1 MKLRKLI
8 TVCSAVSSIAF
19 ANSAVAELEIEKV
32 GLIKTLPDT
41 PHLIVSE
48 YGRSHV
54 LDPETF
60 SHQGTISE
68 ATQKVLSL
76 DGKTLYTT
84 RTYYDKGRE
93 GAKHDNVRFWDME
106 TLTPT
111 VEIPIVDKLAMTGMQ
126 IPFMQG
132 SAKQKW
138 LFLQNATPATSV
150 TVFDVAGKKQAAEVP
165 LPGCWGIYPIMNDED
180 RFVSLCGDG
189 RLSAITLKESGEY
202 GSTVRSDI
210 IFDVDSDPLFV
221 FAEREGDTLFF
232 VSFNGNFYTIDI
244 SGERPLLK
252 SKKAIVPEGTPG
264 NYKPSGYQ
272 LMSKIPGTSYLY
284 ILMQEE
290 AWDGSHI
297 EPATEA
303 WVYDYKTN
311 KIVSRSTISDGIS
324 VQYYSGDGKYLFLG
338 TKKHGLVRY
347 FVDPNAA
354 YTLRRDKFMKMER
367 PSAFTL

>member
-8 TVCSAVSSIAF
+8 TVCSALSAAAIV
-19 ANSAVAELEIEKV
+19 NSASAELAIEKV
-32 GLIKTLPDT
+32 GKVEKLPDT
-41 PHLIVSE
+41 PHIIVSE
-48 YGRSHV
+48 WERSHV
-54 LDPETF
+54 INPEDFT
-60 SHQGTISE
+60 HQGTISE
-68 ATQKVLSL
+68 ATQKVMSL
-76 DGKTLYTT
+76 DKKTLFTT

-93 GAKHDNVRFWDME
+93 GAKHDNVRLWDME
-106 TLTPT
+106 TLEPT
-111 VEIPIVDKLAMTGMQ
+111 LEVPISDKLAMAGMQ

-138 LFLQNATPATSV
+138 LFMQNATPATSV
-150 TVFDVAGKKQAAEVP
+150 TVFDVDAREQAAEVP
-165 LPGCWGIYPIMNDED
+165 LPGCWGVYPVMNDED
-180 RFVSLCGDG
+180 RFAALCGDG
-189 RLSAITLKESGEY
+189 RISTVTVKDSGEY
-202 GSTVRSDI
+202 DSTKRSDV
-210 IFDVDSDPLFV
+210 IFDVDQDPLFV
-221 FAEREGDTLFF
+221 FAERDGDALFF

-244 SGERPLLK
+244 SGERAVLK
-252 SKKAIVPEGTPG
+252 SKKQIVPEGEPG

-303 WVYDYKTN
+303 WVYDYKAN

-324 VQYYSGDGKYLFLG
+324 VQYYSGEGKYLFLG

-354 YTLRRDKFMKMER
+354 YTLRRDKFMKMDR
-367 PSAFTL
+367 PSAFVL